1 MDTLQSLLTV
11 FLAQLD
17 SAMNVSYILS
27 EHNGDTKVTPD
38 SLIGGL
44 IYRLMVPMT
53 DQEMQESMA
62 TGQQLTDEIYAEED
76 DDEEEAY
83 EGDDEGSPES
93 PESPEPKTLR
103 SNSCNCDVCSKARAC
118 IANYSSYE
126 ATDPLAQKFHEAI
139 KHSCATH
146 NLRIS

>member
-1 MDTLQSLLTV
+1 MDPLQSLLTV

-62 TGQQLTDEIYAEED
+62 TGQQLTDEIYAEDDED
-76 DDEEEAY
+76 DEAY
-83 EGDDEGSPES
+83 EGDDESPES
-93 PESPEPKTLR
+93 LGSPEPKTLR

-118 IANYSSYE
+118 IANYSAYE

-139 KHSCATH
+139 QHSCATH
-146 NLRIS
+146 NLHIS

>member
-1 MDTLQSLLTV
+1 MDPLQSLLTV

-27 EHNGDTKVTPD
+27 EHNGDKKVTPD

-76 DDEEEAY
+76 DEDDEEEAY
-83 EGDDEGSPES
+83 EGDDESLG
-93 PESPEPKTLR
+93 SPEPKTLR